1 MAEIELRVHSGQC
14 LNRRIDTITE
24 VRSEVM
30 AWEKERNNL
39 NSIINW
45 RFTTDKARI
54 KLKHLYPSV
63 DA

>member
-1 MAEIELRVHSGQC
+1 MLCAPSSGEPGLFFNQ
-14 LNRRIDTITE
+14 
-24 VRSEVM
+24 S
-30 AWEKERNNL
+30 
-39 NSIINW
+39 NW